1 MPPNEVTFDFSFLD
15 SLSGIIFCE
24 DLNGNFSYCNQNFA
38 DFIGA
43 PKTAIINHSLYDLV
57 SKAEADAHQQ
67 FDRQLH
73 SSQQPI
79 SYEMWHSLPGGQSA
93 FFNFVKTILKN
104 DTGESIGILGVIS
117 HIERQQ
123 IHDELSKTRERLT
136 QSQLKLEETLHIAS
150 LCHWQAHFGQNRIAF
165 STEFCHLLGVPDN
178 DRNPSYR
185 CFLRKISPIERKH
198 LREKVQRHLKDKT
211 SFTHEVEI
219 AYQGMV
225 PRIISVQARF
235 KTGTNNSV
243 SMLGTAQDV
252 TQTRQTE
259 KELHHFK
266 NIVLSSSDAL
276 ALVDD
281 NYIYLAAN
289 KKTHEV
295 MRRKEGE
302 IVGTSIAELMGK
314 DYFEQTIKRRM
325 NRCLNGEEVHYQAH
339 SSWPAIGEVYV
350 DIRYAPYCD
359 HNNKIIGVA
368 ITGRD
373 ITDLKKAEKKLRYYE
388 SIVTTSENIIILTD
402 PQLNIMLANEA
413 FKKAFNL
420 EDKVVAGLNLTD
432 LIDVDYFS
440 QHVSSLCKTWL
451 SNGCIKATQLHAKF
465 PDGLYRQILVRG
477 NPLKDE
483 KGKITGLIASCQ
495 DVTDVEEARD
505 ALQSYK
511 HIVSSSRDFM
521 ALIGTD
527 YCYQAVNHTYETF
540 FQIPKKEWIGKTR
553 REILGSQYL
562 VNLKSKFD
570 ECFQGAIVEFDCEI
584 SSPALQE
591 KLWLNYTLSPHI
603 NRSGDVAGAVVCAR
617 DITQNKQVNMRLRQ
631 LSQAVKYS
639 PTAIMMISLEGE
651 IKYANPQFEK
661 MTGYSAEEVI
671 GKSPDFLI
679 HPDTPINVYASIK
692 MAIAQQKLYT
702 TELYSQKKSGQAFWE
717 KVTYSPV
724 REDNGDILSYLI
736 IREDTTL
743 QKKQES
749 QLLKQAYY
757 DSLTGLPNRLLAKD
771 RLAEAIASAKRNSS
785 LVVLMFIDLDH
796 FKKVN
801 DTMGHEPGDQLLVQ
815 TANRLLDCVKD
826 KGSVARLGGDEFI
839 IILPDL
845 DSPAQSNIIVEKI
858 LEEVAA
864 PYYLSGKKVYI
875 SASIGLTVYPNDG
888 ENPDDLM
895 RHADTAMYQ
904 SKKLGR
910 NCFHFFQP
918 LMNEEAQRRLI
929 IENHLRHAL
938 ERGELNLSF
947 QPQHNAYTQK
957 IESVEALL
965 GWENPKLGIVQAD
978 EFITIA
984 EETDLI
990 IPIGEWV
997 LSQAIQQLK
1006 SWCDMGIQ
1014 SIKMSVNISPKQVHR
1029 VNFIDTLKNMIQ
1041 SHKIPSH
1048 LLELEVTETLLMDD
1062 LPSTRATLLAINQLG
1077 VSLAIDDFGTGYSSL
1092 SYLKRFPF
1100 KTLKIDRT
1108 FVRDIAEDED
1118 DLILT
1123 KAIIAMAHAL
1133 HMTVVA
1139 EGVESKTQLSLLRA
1153 ENCDLIQGFYFSFPQ
1168 SGQEITQLLLDSQ
1181 TVAEES

>member
-1 MPPNEVTFDFSFLD
+1 MPPSEATFNFSFLD
-15 SLSGIIFCE
+15 ALSGIIFCK
-24 DLNGNFSYCNQNFA
+24 DLNGKFSYCNKNFA

-43 PKTAIINHSLYDLV
+43 SKDAIINRSTYDFV
-57 SKAEADAHQQ
+57 SKAEADAHQK
-67 FDRQLH
+67 FDTQLF
-73 SSQQPI
+73 SSQQAI
-79 SYEMWHSLPGGQSA
+79 SYEMRHRQPGSEPA
-93 FFNFVKTILKN
+93 LFTFSKTILKDN
-104 DTGESIGILGVIS
+104 AGNAIGIVGTIS
-117 HIERQQ
+117 HINQQQ
-123 IHDELSKTRERLT
+123 IHQQLSETRKQLA
-136 QSQLKLEETLHIAS
+136 QSQLQLEEVSHLAS
-150 LCHWQAHFGQNRIAF
+150 LCHWQAHFGHSRIAF
-165 STEFCHLLGVPDN
+165 SAEFRRILGVPGN
-178 DRNPSYR
+178 DPNPTYR
-185 CFLRKISPIERKH
+185 CFLKKLSLQERKK
-198 LREKVQRHLKDKT
+198 LKQKIQRHLKDK
-211 SFTHEVEI
+211 SPFTHEFKI
-219 AYQGMV
+219 AYQGMI
-225 PRIISVQARF
+225 PRIISIQARF
-235 KTGTNNSV
+235 KTSKNNRV
-243 SMLGTAQDV
+243 SIFGTAQDIS
-252 TQTRQTE
+252 QKRRTE
-259 KELHHFK
+259 KELQHFK

-289 KKTHEV
+289 KKSHKV
-295 MRRKEGE
+295 MQRKEGE
-302 IVGTSIAELMGK
+302 IVGISIADLMGR
-314 DYFEQTIKRRM
+314 DYFEQTIKPLM
-325 NRCLNGEEVHYQAH
+325 DRCLNGEDVHYQTH
-339 SSWPAIGEVYV
+339 YSWPAIGEVYA
-350 DIRYAPYCD
+350 DIRYAPYYD
-359 HNNKIIGVA
+359 RNNKIIGAA

-388 SIVTTSENIIILTD
+388 SIVTTSENIIVLAD

-420 EDKVVAGLNLTD
+420 EDEVAGLNLTD

-440 QHVSSLCKTWL
+440 QHISPLCKAWL
-451 SNGCIKATQLHAKF
+451 NNRYIKATLLHAKF

-477 NPLKDE
+477 NSLKDE
-483 KGKITGLIASCQ
+483 KGKTTGLIASCQ
-495 DVTDVEEARD
+495 DVTDAEEARD

-540 FQIPKKEWIGKTR
+540 FQIPKKAWIGKTR

-584 SSPALQE
+584 NSPASQE

-679 HPDTPINVYASIK
+679 HPDTPVNVYASIK

-743 QKKQES
+743 RKKQES

-845 DSPAQSNIIVEKI
+845 DSPTQSNIIVEKI

-918 LMNEEAQRRLI
+918 LMNEEAQRRLT

-938 ERGELNLSF
+938 EREELSLSF

-965 GWENPKLGIVQAD
+965 SWENPKLGIVQAN
-978 EFITIA
+978 EFIAIA

-1029 VNFIDTLKNMIQ
+1029 VNFIDTLKNMMQ
-1041 SHKIPSH
+1041 SYKIPSH

-1181 TVAEES
+1181 TVAEEA

>member
-1 MPPNEVTFDFSFLD
+1 MPPSEVTFNFSFLD
-15 SLSGIIFCE
+15 ALSGIIFCK
-24 DLNGNFSYCNQNFA
+24 DLNGKFSYCNKSFA

-43 PKTAIINHSLYDLV
+43 SKDAVINRSTYDFV
-57 SKAEADAHQQ
+57 SKAEADVHQK
-67 FDRQLH
+67 FDTQLL
-73 SSQQPI
+73 SSQQAI
-79 SYEMWHSLPGGQSA
+79 SYEMQHRQPGSEPA
-93 FFNFVKTILKN
+93 LFTFSKTILKDN
-104 DTGESIGILGVIS
+104 AGEAIGIVGTIS
-117 HIERQQ
+117 HTNQQ
-123 IHDELSKTRERLT
+123 QMHQQLSETRKQLA
-136 QSQLKLEETLHIAS
+136 QSQLQLEEVSRLAR
-150 LCHWQAHFGQNRIAF
+150 LCHWQAHFGQSRIAF
-165 STEFCHLLGVPDN
+165 SAEFHRILGVPGN
-178 DRNPSYR
+178 DPNPTYR
-185 CFLRKISPIERKH
+185 CFLKKLSLLERKK
-198 LREKVQRHLKDKT
+198 LKQKIQRHLKDKT
-211 SFTHEVEI
+211 PFTHEFKI

-225 PRIISVQARF
+225 PRIISIQAHF
-235 KTGTNNSV
+235 KTSKNNRISIF
-243 SMLGTAQDV
+243 GTAQDIS
-252 TQTRQTE
+252 QKRRTE
-259 KELHHFK
+259 KNLQHFK

-289 KKTHEV
+289 KKAHQV
-295 MRRKEGE
+295 MKRSEGE
-302 IVGTSIAELMGK
+302 IVGISIADLMGK
-314 DYFEQTIKRRM
+314 NYFEQTIKPLM
-325 NRCLNGEEVHYQAH
+325 DRCLNGEDVHYQTH
-339 SSWPAIGEVYV
+339 YSWPSIGEVYA
-350 DIRYAPYCD
+350 DIRYAPYYD
-359 HNNKIIGVA
+359 RNNEIIGVA

-373 ITDLKKAEKKLRYYE
+373 ITDLKKAEKKFRYYE
-388 SIVTTSENIIILTD
+388 SIVTTSENIIVLTD

-413 FKKAFNL
+413 FKKVFNL
-420 EDKVVAGLNLTD
+420 EDKVVGLNFIE
-432 LIDVDYFS
+432 LIDPSYFAQYIS
-440 QHVSSLCKTWL
+440 PLYKTWL
-451 SNGCIKATQLHAKF
+451 NDGNTKATLLCAKF
-465 PDGLYRQILVRG
+465 PDGLYRRLLVQG
-477 NPLKDE
+477 GSLKDE
-483 KGKITGLIASCQ
+483 NGKVTGIVARCQ
-495 DVTDVEEARD
+495 DVTEIEEARD

-511 HIVSSSRDFM
+511 HIVSASRDFM
-521 ALIGTD
+521 ALIGKD
-527 YCYQAVNHTYETF
+527 YRYQAVNHTYETF
-540 FQIPKKEWIGKTR
+540 FQIPKEKWIGKTR
-553 REILGSQYL
+553 GEILGGQNS

-570 ECFQGAIVEFDCEI
+570 ECFQGDTVEFDCEI
-584 SSPALQE
+584 YSSVSQK

-603 NRSGDVAGAVVCAR
+603 NRNGDVAGAVVCAR
-617 DITQNKQVNMRLRQ
+617 DITHNKQVHMRLRQ
-631 LSQAVKYS
+631 LSQAVKHS
-639 PTAIMMISLEGE
+639 PTAIMMMSLEGE
-651 IKYANPQFEK
+651 ITYANPQLKK
-661 MTGYSAEEVI
+661 MTGYSDKEMI

-679 HPDTPINVYASIK
+679 HPDTPANIYADIK
-692 MAIAQQKLYT
+692 MAIVQQKLYT
-702 TELYSQKKSGQAFWE
+702 TELYSQKKSGKPFWE

-724 REDNGDILSYLI
+724 REDNGEVQSYLI

-743 QKKQES
+743 RKKQES
-749 QLLKQAYY
+749 QLLKQAYH

-801 DTMGHEPGDQLLVQ
+801 DTMGHEPGDQLLIQ
-815 TANRLLDCVKD
+815 TADRLLDCVKN

-839 IILPDL
+839 VILPDL
-845 DSPAQSNIIVEKI
+845 NSPTQSNAITEKI
-858 LEEVAA
+858 IEEIAA

-895 RHADTAMYQ
+895 QHADTAMYQ
-904 SKKLGR
+904 SKKSGR

-938 ERGELNLSF
+938 EREELTLNF
-947 QPQHNAYTQK
+947 QPQHNTHTQK

-965 GWENPKLGIVQAD
+965 SWENPKLGIVQAD
-978 EFITIA
+978 EFIAIA

-1029 VNFIDTLKNMIQ
+1029 VNFIDTLRNMIE
-1041 SHKIPSH
+1041 SHKVPSH

-1062 LPSTRATLLAINQLG
+1062 LPSTRATLLAIDQLG
-1077 VSLAIDDFGTGYSSL
+1077 VNLAIDDFGTGYSSL

-1108 FVRDIAEDED
+1108 FVRDIAKDED

-1139 EGVESKTQLSLLRA
+1139 EGVESKAQFSLLQA
-1153 ENCDLIQGFYFSFPQ
+1153 EKCDLIQGFYFSFPQ
-1168 SGQEITQLLLDSQ
+1168 SGQAITQLLLNSQ
-1181 TVAEES
+1181 TIAAKN